1 MFKYLSKI
9 ELKQSI
15 TYYLFL
21 FLFFFFWNFFS
32 LFIFYFYTNIQN
44 ILNIY
49 QDNLPINMLIFSE
62 NNTLNILKLSSEI
75 EKMPY
80 VKKIT
85 IISPED
91 LLKESKEDLP
101 SELLKTF
108 SQEEIKSYFPYI
120 LKIYPFSI
128 KDYPILRDQLKLLTK
143 TNSNIEISEHRLFK
157 LIYFASIF
165 KIGFIIFALT
175 WAMLYI
181 IFLYLLN
188 NLLNSYLKHQTQI
201 FLLLGGTLRIFKFLR
216 FLFVGL
222 ILSVAFVGSF
232 FLFFYISH
240 NLSSIFAFFKLYP
253 DLSKEKHLLYF
264 IGYIFFTIFFLPWLT
279 ILISYKDYEI

>member
-80 VKKIT
+80 VKRIT

-91 LLKESKEDLP
+91 LLKASKEDLP

-157 LIYFASIF
+157 LVYFASIF

-232 FLFFYISH
+232 FLFFYISN
-240 NLSSIFAFFKLYP
+240 NLSSIFAFFKFYP
-253 DLSKEKHLLYF
+253 DLSNEKHLLYF
-264 IGYIFFTIFFLPWLT
+264 IGYIFFAIFFFPWLT